1 MRLRTTSSAIATGSM
16 ARSLGMQSGR
26 KNLCFRSPKIDWR
39 RQLSAARPSRL
50 QCDQSSR
57 STSERENVTMPLYS
71 PEDDEMAFPIKIFN
85 KRSWFV
91 LPKLKIDFDF
101 AAVSTSSFC
110 LAKAVS

>member
-1 MRLRTTSSAIATGSM
+1 
-16 ARSLGMQSGR
+16 
-26 KNLCFRSPKIDWR
+26 
-39 RQLSAARPSRL
+39 
-50 QCDQSSR
+50 
-57 STSERENVTMPLYS
+57 MPLYS